1 MAIFTANQKQR
12 NNMGSLKPGTKMI
25 YERVNDV
32 IYAREE
38 GKTERR
44 EVGRDYDLLKQMK
57 EDKLWGEIRCAA
69 KTNPALQNELDRV
82 IMLYQLIKEKE

>member
-1 MAIFTANQKQR
+1 
-12 NNMGSLKPGTKMI
+12 MGKLTPGAKMI

-44 EVGRDYDLLKQMK
+44 EVGRDYDLLAQMQ
-57 EDKLWGEIRCAA
+57 EDKLWGEIRRAA
-69 KTNPALQNELDRV
+69 KTNPALQSELDRV
-82 IMLYQLIKEKE
+82 IMFYQLINKK

>member
-1 MAIFTANQKQR
+1 
-12 NNMGSLKPGTKMI
+12 MGKLTPGATLI

-44 EVGRDYDLLKQMK
+44 EVGRDYDLAAQIK
-57 EDKLWGEIRCAA
+57 EDKLWGEIRRTAQ
-69 KTNPALQNELDRV
+69 TNPTLQSELDRV
-82 IMLYQLIKEKE
+82 IMLYELINKKNG